1 MLHRSFFDVT
11 SFLLKFYEQLKK
23 SWGVETIYDIL
34 FHGIKNDFD
43 GERVIALNNHEEK
56 INKYA
61 NISEEI
67 KELSELCLDNFKINP
82 ELYAKYEVKR
92 GLRDINGKGVLA
104 GLTDVSKIQSYIV
117 EDDDM
122 IPCEGKLYYQG
133 VDVEDIVAGFIK
145 EKRFQIFFQF
155 TPKTFSF

>member
-1 MLHRSFFDVT
+1 M
-11 SFLLKFYEQLKK
+11 
-23 SWGVETIYDIL
+23 
-34 FHGIKNDFD
+34 
-43 GERVIALNNHEEK
+43 IALNNHEEK

-133 VDVEDIVAGFIK
+133 VDVEDIVSGFIK
-145 EKRFQIFFQF
+145 EKRFGYEETVYLLLFGKLPNNNELVKI
-155 TPKTFSF
+155 KRILAD